1 MMKISKKS
9 TIIFLITLIVLP
21 IIVATFAF
29 FQEESKPITYKGT
42 IKVNLG
48 NFNDDQY
55 SSTAYFKNRIL
66 NPEFLQKSGV
76 KIEEEKLT
84 SELSFQPK
92 NEYVLLT
99 LTHENKNELS
109 NTLNS
114 LVSEYVKESNVISED
129 LLKINYETIERLE
142 MKDTAAAEDQYE
154 VEKFLFDLK
163 QDVALWEKASVLGDV
178 TITEVY
184 PSSKNS
190 AIIAAISTFAII
202 LFAFVT
208 LRVISLKR

>member
-9 TIIFLITLIVLP
+9 TIIFLITLLVLP
-21 IIVATFAF
+21 IIVATFVF

-66 NPEFLQKSGV
+66 NPEFLKKSGV

-99 LTHENKNELS
+99 LTHENKNELI

-129 LLKINYETIERLE
+129 LLKITNETIERLE

-163 QDVALWEKASVLGDV
+163 KDVALWEKASVLGDV
-178 TITEVY
+178 TVTEVY
-184 PSSKNS
+184 PSSTNS